1 MREGFPD
8 PTVKGRRNDFTDE
21 SASVNGP
28 LSSTKAI
35 PQATFP
41 QSISSALRRLQV
53 ERGGKDLA
61 SCFDGREGKEVAEST
76 LSRWIADPSRFPA
89 ILLPVLV
96 ELDGPFRSLIFGM
109 LAARSATP
117 EAVMQRLSPEAADE
131 VGRAYQGIILEEAA
145 GGPGRWVRR

>member
-1 MREGFPD
+1 MAQASGD
-8 PTVKGRRNDFTDE
+8 PTVKGRRTEFPDGSHEFTD
-21 SASVNGP
+21 
-28 LSSTKAI
+28 AI
-35 PQATFP
+35 PTVKPNPAATFP